1 MNDSPLLLWLS
12 LNYKCLEMLSFQEK
26 KEEKNPSGTKSRAK
40 IPSSFRM
47 QEVMV
52 RKKMGGPVGKSKNH
66 HNNLK
71 N

>member
-1 MNDSPLLLWLS
+1 MPRNAELS
-12 LNYKCLEMLSFQEK
+12 RK